1 MNINISSADPIVKR
15 LQTVQHLI
23 DSEKLQEA
31 AERLQTVAKSAPG
44 DPRVYLIG
52 MRLADAAGQPKK
64 AEDAARRAVQLT
76 PLWPVAVVELAL
88 LLARQNR
95 FDEAI
100 VEAQKAL
107 KLASD
112 SQEVVARVIEIA
124 QRAQRWDLSIPWL
137 LHAESMQPDNLKIR
151 RLLARDLRNAGDHA
165 KAVAIYDV
173 ILGAVPA
180 DAESLLGRAQAL
192 VTLGDLERAAADTQA
207 LLARDA
213 SKEEYAY
220 WNELAQGRT
229 PARQPVEMV
238 RTMYEGMA
246 GTFDQ
251 RLVAGLKYKL
261 PRDVGAKIR
270 ELYPDN
276 KLNVLDLGCGTGLLG
291 ACLGRIDGFLIG
303 VELSPAMIEQA
314 ARHGVY
320 DRFHNVDLLDAL
332 RETPASLY
340 DVIAALDVLI
350 YVGDLSAAIQDAHR
364 VLRDGGHFIF
374 SCETAAEDEADLVL
388 RPSQRFAHKASHVQA
403 MCRAAGFADV
413 TLEPMTLRYEG
424 PEPVQGFL
432 VIASKAA

>member
-76 PLWPVAVVELAL
+76 PQWPVAVVELAL

-100 VEAQKAL
+100 EQARKAL
-107 KLASD
+107 QLASD

-124 QRAQRWDLSIPWL
+124 QRARRWDLSIPWL

-173 ILGAVPA
+173 ILGAVPG

-192 VTLGDLERAAADTQA
+192 IALGELERAAADTQA
-207 LLARDA
+207 LLALDA
-213 SKEEYAY
+213 S
-220 WNELAQGRT
+220 NEDYG
-229 PARQPVEMV
+229 
-238 RTMYEGMA
+238 
-246 GTFDQ
+246 
-251 RLVAGLKYKL
+251 
-261 PRDVGAKIR
+261 
-270 ELYPDN
+270 
-276 KLNVLDLGCGTGLLG
+276 
-291 ACLGRIDGFLIG
+291 
-303 VELSPAMIEQA
+303 
-314 ARHGVY
+314 
-320 DRFHNVDLLDAL
+320 
-332 RETPASLY
+332 
-340 DVIAALDVLI
+340 
-350 YVGDLSAAIQDAHR
+350 
-364 VLRDGGHFIF
+364 
-374 SCETAAEDEADLVL
+374 
-388 RPSQRFAHKASHVQA
+388 
-403 MCRAAGFADV
+403 
-413 TLEPMTLRYEG
+413 
-424 PEPVQGFL
+424 
-432 VIASKAA
+432 